1 MLGTS
6 IFAFI
11 FVLGLL
17 VVFHEFGHFL
27 VARAFGVRIF
37 TFAIGFGPKLWGRK
51 FGETEFSLR
60 IIPLG
65 GYVKMAGMGEN
76 LIEGKQEGDT
86 PEEQRFDRKP
96 IWQRSL
102 IVTAGPGMNL
112 VLSVLLVFLV
122 FSFEGIPTGRLEVS
136 QVVEG
141 GPAEQAG
148 ISVGDIVVN
157 VEGSPVE
164 DFQDVAGVIAE
175 RPGEPIEIEIEREN
189 ERHTVTV
196 IPEWDEEADRAL
208 IQVVFG
214 MEHRRTNPIVTFG
227 ISALEVGQW
236 FVLSIVGLFSVLTGH
251 LPLELTGPVGIAQMA
266 GQAATLGFLNLLMFA
281 GIISVFL
288 ALFNLLPIP
297 VLDGGHLLLFL
308 YEKIK
313 GKPMDPD
320 RVGLIY
326 FLAIMF
332 LILLAVF
339 VTYQDFARIAT
350 QR

>member
-6 IFAFI
+6 ILAFI

-27 VARAFGVRIF
+27 AARAFGVRIF

-76 LIEGKQEGDT
+76 LIEGKQESEAPD
-86 PEEQRFDRKP
+86 EQRFDRKP

-112 VLSVLLVFLV
+112 VLSILLVFVV
-122 FSFEGIPTGRLEVS
+122 FSIEGIPTGRLEVS
-136 QVVEG
+136 QVMEE
-141 GPAEQAG
+141 GPADQAG
-148 ISVGDIVVN
+148 ISVGDVIVR
-157 VEGSPVE
+157 VEGEPVE
-164 DFQDVAGVIAE
+164 TFQDIAGTIAE
-175 RPGEPIEIEIEREN
+175 RPGEPLVMEIERADD
-189 ERHTVTV
+189 RRSVTV
-196 IPEWDEEADRAL
+196 VPQWDEEAERAL

-214 MEHRRTNPIVTFG
+214 MEYSRTNPLIAFG
-227 ISALEVGQW
+227 RSALEVGQW

-281 GIISVFL
+281 GVISVFL

-308 YEKIK
+308 YEKVK
-313 GKPMDPD
+313 GKPMDPE
-320 RVGLIY
+320 RVGIIY
-326 FLAIMF
+326 LVAVMF

-339 VTYQDFARIAT
+339 VTYQDFARITT